1 MQIYVKMFRALNIF
15 AYNLF
20 NTLSIFSH
28 NLFSA
33 LNNLTTAT

>member
-1 MQIYVKMFRALNIF
+1 MQIYVKMFRA
-15 AYNLF
+15 
-20 NTLSIFSH
+20 LSIFSH

>member
-15 AYNLF
+15 TYNLF